1 MYFMYFISMI
11 KKIRFEYMPGLC
23 HWHARLTATVAE
35 SYDVLLFK
43 LLKKICFF
51 SGIINFII
59 MLENKTV
66 KLVISVWNVASCLLC
81 TNK

>member
-1 MYFMYFISMI
+1 MYFISMI
-11 KKIRFEYMPGLC
+11 KKFQYMPGLC
-23 HWHARLTATVAE
+23 RWHARLTAMVAQ

-51 SGIINFII
+51 SGIIDFII

-66 KLVISVWNVASCLLC
+66 KL
-81 TNK
+81 

>member
-1 MYFMYFISMI
+1 M
-11 KKIRFEYMPGLC
+11 LL
-23 HWHARLTATVAE
+23 ARSSYSNAQ

-51 SGIINFII
+51 SGIMDFII

-66 KLVISVWNVASCLLC
+66 KL
-81 TNK
+81 